1 MTRALLNQGEP
12 YTDPALSDMLEEIQT
27 FHSSYSIDDSQPPAP
42 LLIQNG
48 WTDDLFPV
56 DEALRFYNRTKTNHP
71 RTPVSLFFADI
82 GHMRAQNKPADER
95 RYASAVRK
103 WLRHYVKGKGRKPF
117 QGVQALTETCPSTAP
132 SAGPYKAR
140 SWAALSPGEVRLSGA
155 PAQTIL
161 PTGGDPAIG
170 RTFDAVTGNAC
181 ATVAAATQ
189 PGVATYLLDVTSS
202 FTLLGSPTV
211 VADFTLPGAT
221 SQVAA
226 RLLDVGP
233 DGKETLVARGLWRPQ
248 VSGTPSRQV
257 FQLHPGAWQFAPG
270 HRVKLELLPDDA
282 PYGRASNGQQPV
294 TVANLELRLPTRDKP
309 GANTMVQEPLAKVVP
324 PGHRLARGYT
334 GSS

>member
-1 MTRALLNQGEP
+1 M
-12 YTDPALSDMLEEIQT
+12 
-27 FHSSYSIDDSQPPAP
+27 
-42 LLIQNG
+42 
-48 WTDDLFPV
+48 
-56 DEALRFYNRTKTNHP
+56 
-71 RTPVSLFFADI
+71 
-82 GHMRAQNKPADER
+82 
-95 RYASAVRK
+95 
-103 WLRHYVKGKGRKPF
+103 
-117 QGVQALTETCPSTAP
+117 
-132 SAGPYKAR
+132 
-140 SWAALSPGEVRLSGA
+140 
-155 PAQTIL
+155 
-161 PTGGDPAIG
+161 
-170 RTFDAVTGNAC
+170 
-181 ATVAAATQ
+181 
-189 PGVATYLLDVTSS
+189 ATYLLDVTSG

-309 GANTMVQEPLAKVVP
+309 GASAMVQEPLAKVVP